1 MNAAELAALA
11 DRLAEHAP
19 PGTPERDFARAV
31 ARWLQGEE
39 DTLDAALGLSAHRG
53 QDSAPR
59 RWRRDQRNRHLT
71 TALELVEGDTTG
83 ARCRAARRRDR
94 PVRVENLAALASADR
109 AAARSQ
115 SATHRPL
122 QSSQIWVPADHT
134 RAAAQHRARNRFVVL
149 ISPPRGENVTVG
161 EGGLDLRAA
170 AAPRRPQGHP
180 SPRGPLS
187 YVQLLHAL
195 PRRHPP
201 RNRGVASRTR
211 RTR

>member
-83 ARCRAARRRDR
+83 ARCRA
-94 PVRVENLAALASADR
+94 LAAEI
-109 AAARSQ
+109 ARFES
-115 SATHRPL
+115 R
-122 QSSQIWVPADHT
+122 IWP
-134 RAAAQHRARNRFVVL
+134 RWRVL
-149 ISPPRGENVTVG
+149 TAPPPE
-161 EGGLDLRAA
+161 
-170 AAPRRPQGHP
+170 
-180 SPRGPLS
+180 
-187 YVQLLHAL
+187 
-195 PRRHPP
+195 
-201 RNRGVASRTR
+201 ASRL
-211 RTR
+211 RTALFKARQFGCLPTTHEQLRNIARETGSSF